1 MEEFLRCK
9 HCGGYVK
16 LAEEKESYLDISGCV
31 IDEDVLETQYYKCE
45 NCNRTAYRLSE
56 LTDAEEI
63 EDQGGID
70 K

>member
-16 LAEEKESYLDISGCV
+16 YIEEKESYLDSEGRI
-31 IDEDVLETQYYKCE
+31 IDEDVSETQYYKCE
-45 NCNRTAYRLSE
+45 NCNKTAYRLSE
-56 LTDAEEI
+56 LTDSEEI
-63 EDQGGID
+63 TDQGGGE